1 MKQYKMT
8 PALAAVITY
17 EELEANLAATR
28 AAFYEASAAED
39 EASAAEDEAWRRWN
53 DLDKQADKNRKK
65 MSAKQIAALKL
76 DLSDAWAAYKRTHK
90 ERMAAYR
97 VMEDAQEA
105 INDKV
110 LFDHAR

>member
-28 AAFYEASAAED
+28 AAFY

-90 ERMAAYR
+90 ERMASYR